1 MTRPDRIKKEIEAKY
16 PQTTKQ
22 FKAIQQ
28 IMYQLFVLKQ
38 NDYGPSNIG
47 LGVSVVEEDE
57 DISKSLIGL
66 SIRMNDKVSRLVNL
80 TMNNKE
86 PNNESIN
93 DTLVDIANYA
103 VMALIVKERSWGK

>member
-1 MTRPDRIKKEIEAKY
+1 MRTERITKEIETKY

-22 FKAIQQ
+22 FKAIQK

-47 LGVSVVEEDE
+47 LGVSVVEADE
-57 DISKSLIGL
+57 DIAKSLIGL
-66 SIRMNDKVSRLVNL
+66 SVRMNDKVSRLVNL

-93 DTLVDIANYA
+93 DTLIDIANYA
-103 VMALIVKERSWGK
+103 VMALIVRSKLWGK